1 MNLVSDALQRTCT
14 GTITIN
20 LEGSGWEPSE
30 PTTTEGPGYQGKP
43 TTSGFESGED
53 VGGKGD
59 DGYSGTN
66 GQGGTEVGP
75 GLPLIADNVHFGPA
89 GIGLLI
95 MGFLVLGCKYF
106 NSPFYM
112 CPLKRNCEKC
122 SDLSIKYILQIL
134 IFFNYQDI
142 SIFSAGLIRLKSPTS

>member
-1 MNLVSDALQRTCT
+1 MYKIFLPFSNLVSDSLQRTCT
-14 GTITIN
+14 GTILMN
-20 LEGSGWEPSE
+20 LEGDDWEVPE
-30 PTTTEGPGYQGKP
+30 PTPRATPAPEDETTIFIQTDQWNNGETGYP
-43 TTSGFESGED
+43 REP
-53 VGGKGD
+53 VG
-59 DGYSGTN
+59 
-66 GQGGTEVGP
+66 VV
-75 GLPLIADNVHFGPA
+75 PLFPDNVHFGPA